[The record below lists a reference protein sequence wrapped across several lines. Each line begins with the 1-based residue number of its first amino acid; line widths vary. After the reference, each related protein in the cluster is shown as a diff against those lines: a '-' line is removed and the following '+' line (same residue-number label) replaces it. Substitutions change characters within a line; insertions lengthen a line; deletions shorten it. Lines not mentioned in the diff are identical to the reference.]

1 MSIRRI
7 MAALWLAVLI
17 TLLCGCGRKELTRR
31 VVDCRYTEASERIET
46 TYVYKYDFLGGEG
59 FRLMPKVSTVPV
71 PEKYEVLYEITYDD
85 GTVDQKWAEVEKAVF
100 EAWRSYT

>member
-7 MAALWLAVLI
+7 MTALWLAVLI

-46 TYVYKYDFLGGEG
+46 TYVYKYDFLGEG

-85 GTVDQKWAEVEKAVF
+85 GTVDQEWVEVEKAVF
-100 EAWRSYT
+100 EEWRNCT